1 MDNNRQVEIGSDPQ
15 DASSHKETDHF
26 FGDVS
31 VWINGEGALL
41 HASLSLED
49 VIRSQRK
56 VVSKMHLTQQL
67 RRLTKKYGNIRLLDS
82 RSSPPFWKLL
92 SLLNLDDIHFV
103 SVGLWQEQHSQIT
116 GVMANC
122 TLHFLEGRV
131 TVWPYWTLYKTS
143 EEVQGTLVGP
153 LRDNNLIE
161 RTVKQ
166 SDASRITDSSDE
178 NRQNNDFLKYLR
190 GY

>member
-15 DASSHKETDHF
+15 EASSHKEMDHF
-26 FGDVS
+26 FGKVY
-31 VWINGEGALL
+31 VWTGREGELL

-56 VVSKMHLTQQL
+56 VVSKIHLTEQL
-67 RRLTKKYGNIRLLDS
+67 RRLTKQYGNIRLQDS
-82 RSSPPFWKLL
+82 RSSPPFWQLL
-92 SLLNLDDIHFV
+92 SLLNLDDIHFL
-103 SVGLWQEQHSQIT
+103 SVGLWKEKQSDIT

-143 EEVQGTLVGP
+143 EEVLGTLVGP

-166 SDASRITDSSDE
+166 TDASRITDSSDVK
-178 NRQNNDFLKYLR
+178 RQNNDFLKYLR

>member
-1 MDNNRQVEIGSDPQ
+1 MDNNRQVEIGMEPQ

-31 VWINGEGALL
+31 VWINGEGARI

-56 VVSKMHLTQQL
+56 VVSKIHLTQQL
-67 RRLTKKYGNIRLLDS
+67 RRLTKEYGNIRLLDS
-82 RSSPPFWKLL
+82 RSSPPFWELL
-92 SLLNLDDIHFV
+92 SLLNLNDIHFL
-103 SVGLWQEQHSQIT
+103 SIGLWEEKHSQIT

-122 TLHFLEGRV
+122 TLHFLEGHV
-131 TVWPYWTLYKTS
+131 TVWPYWTLYKTDAEFLS
-143 EEVQGTLVGP
+143 TLVGP
-153 LRDNNLIE
+153 LRKNDLIE

-166 SDASRITDSSDE
+166 TDASRMTDSSDV

>member
-1 MDNNRQVEIGSDPQ
+1 MDNNRQVEIGMDPQ

-41 HASLSLED
+41 HASLSLD
-49 VIRSQRK
+49 KVIRSQRK
-56 VVSKMHLTQQL
+56 VVSKIHLTQQL
-67 RRLTKKYGNIRLLDS
+67 RRLINKYGNIRLQDS
-82 RSSPPFWKLL
+82 HSSPPFWQLL
-92 SLLNLDDIHFV
+92 SLLNLDDIHFL
-103 SVGLWQEQHSQIT
+103 SIGLWKEKYCEGT

-122 TLHFLEGRV
+122 TLHFLEGQV
-131 TVWPYWTLYKTS
+131 TVWPFWTLYKTS
-143 EEVQGTLVGP
+143 AEVLGTLVAP
-153 LRDNNLIE
+153 LRANNLIE

-166 SDASRITDSSDE
+166 TDASRITDSSDE
-178 NRQNNDFLKYLR
+178 NRQNNDFLKYIR